1 MALVATVCKSTVSC
15 LIFNFIIFNIEGFPS
30 EQI

>member
-15 LIFNFIIFNIEGFPS
+15 LKLNFIIFNIEEFPS